1 VFAFFTLHF
10 QAARFFSFAMSMQP
24 QVRRATID
32 DLPKLVPLWR
42 AEGLPADDLEK
53 RFKEFQ
59 VLEGPGGQVLGG
71 VGLQI
76 SGQEGRLHSE
86 AFAHPEH
93 ADELRPKLWERVRL
107 ISNNHGLVRLWTQLE
122 SPFWH
127 QTGFNAASTE
137 LIARLPS
144 AFVGD
149 PHRSW
154 TFYQLRGEGAATVS
168 LDKEFAMFR
177 EAERERTEKIFRQA
191 RVLKLIAALLAVAV
205 LGLVIFWAVM
215 FFNLQR
221 KRR

>member
-1 VFAFFTLHF
+1 
-10 QAARFFSFAMSMQP
+10 MSTQP

-32 DLPKLVPLWR
+32 DLPKLGPLWR
-42 AEGLPADDLEK
+42 AEGLQAHDLEK

-59 VLEGPGGQVLGG
+59 LVEGPDGEVLGA
-71 VGLQI
+71 VGLQLG
-76 SGQEGRLHSE
+76 GQEGRLHSE

-93 ADELRPKLWERVRL
+93 ADELRPKLWERVQM
-107 ISNNHGLVRLWTQLE
+107 IANNHGLLRVWTQLE

-127 QTGFNAASTE
+127 HIGFNTASGD
-137 LIARLPS
+137 LAARLPS

-149 PHRSW
+149 HRPW
-154 TFYQLRGEGAATVS
+154 TFYQLRAEGAAPVS

-191 RVLKLIAALLAVAV
+191 KVLKLIAALIAVAV
-205 LGLVIFWAVM
+205 LGLVIVWAIF

-221 KRR
+221 RRR

>member
-1 VFAFFTLHF
+1 
-10 QAARFFSFAMSMQP
+10 MSTQP

-32 DLPKLVPLWR
+32 DLPKLAPLWR
-42 AEGLPADDLEK
+42 AEGLATHDLEK

-59 VLEGPGGQVLGG
+59 VVEGPGGEIMGA

-76 SGQEGRLHSE
+76 SGQDGRLHSE

-93 ADELRPKLWERVRL
+93 ADELRPRLWERVQM
-107 ISNNHGLVRLWTQLE
+107 IANNHGLVRVWTQLE

-127 QTGFNAASTE
+127 HTGFNIASTD
-137 LIARLPS
+137 LAARLPG

-149 PHRSW
+149 HHRPW
-154 TFYQLRGEGAATVS
+154 TFYQLRAEGAPAIS

-177 EAERERTEKIFRQA
+177 EAERERTEKMFRQA
-191 RVLKLIAALLAVAV
+191 RALKLIAAVLAVGV
-205 LGLVIFWAVM
+205 LGLVIFWAIM

-221 KRR
+221 RRR